1 MAEIEYLDFDLLI
14 ERAEEGYTARVLNS
28 PAGQAS
34 ADFRLPFSELELENF
49 LLRVGRTRRGV
60 RRLESPE
67 MEAAKSF
74 GGRLFDAV
82 FGGEAQGC
90 LRSSLDEASRQE
102 AGLRVRLRLAET
114 PELADLPWEY
124 LYNPSLNRFLVL
136 SAETPLVRYLD
147 LPERIRPLEV
157 QPPLRVLVMISS
169 PSDHPPLN
177 VEGEWAK
184 LKEALGDLE
193 QRGLVA
199 LERLEDATLTALQ
212 RRLRQGEYH
221 IFHFVGHGGF
231 DERAQDGVLLLEDE
245 HGRGRPVSGQYLGT
259 LMHDERTLRL
269 AILNA
274 CEGARTSRSDPFAG
288 TAQSLV
294 QQGIPAVIAMQFEIT
309 DEAAI
314 AMAHEFY
321 AAMAD
326 GYPVDAALAEARK
339 AIFAQENDVEW
350 GTPVLYMRSPDG
362 RIFDVEQVS
371 EEERLS
377 HARQQQARAAQE
389 QATRTPR
396 PAPSGLSRWLW
407 VGIPVA
413 LLVLLLF
420 CGGGYFALRSII
432 SPTDTPTPTPTQ
444 IVTPTNIPTP
454 APTAATPTPIQTM
467 TPTDTPTPKPEH
479 TLTSTPT
486 PRTPTPTPTIP
497 TPTPT
502 IPTPTPTIPT
512 PTPTLTPKPMPDLFV
527 SEFSLDPP
535 TPIQDHPVSVRLG
548 VYNQGTGSAGAF
560 TVEWWAGENYP
571 APACTWQVDS
581 LVARGGRI
589 LTCTY
594 AGYPSWYP
602 SITTKAVVD
611 SAGQVAESDEGNN
624 TESMAISVSR
634 P

>member
-1 MAEIEYLDFDLLI
+1 MAEIKYLDFDLLI

-28 PAGQAS
+28 PGGQAS
-34 ADFRLPFSELELENF
+34 ADFSLPFSELELENF

-82 FGGEAQGC
+82 FGGEARGC

-102 AGLRVRLRLAET
+102 AGLRVRLRLADA

-124 LYNPSLNRFLVL
+124 LYNSSLNRFLSL
-136 SAETPLVRYLD
+136 STETPIVRYLE

-157 QPPLRVLVMISS
+157 KPPLRVLVMISS
-169 PSDHPPLN
+169 PGDYPPLD
-177 VEGEWAK
+177 VEGEWEK
-184 LKEALGDLE
+184 LKEALSDLE

-212 RRLRQGEYH
+212 RRLRRGEYH
-221 IFHFVGHGGF
+221 VFHFVGHGGF

-259 LMHDERTLRL
+259 LLHDERTLRL

-314 AMAHEFY
+314 ALAHEFY
-321 AAMAD
+321 TALAD

-339 AIFAQENDVEW
+339 AIFAQDNDVEW
-350 GTPVLYMRSPDG
+350 GTPVLYLRAPDG
-362 RIFDVEQVS
+362 RIFDIERVS
-371 EEERLS
+371 EEERVS

-396 PAPSGLSRWLW
+396 PAPSRPSRWLW

-413 LLVLLLF
+413 LLVLLLV
-420 CGGGYFALRSII
+420 CGGGYLVLRSII
-432 SPTDTPTPTPTQ
+432 SPTPTPPQ
-444 IVTPTNIPTP
+444 I
-454 APTAATPTPIQTM
+454 M
-467 TPTDTPTPKPEH
+467 TPTDTPTPAE
-479 TLTSTPT
+479 TPT
-486 PRTPTPTPTIP
+486 PSV
-497 TPTPT
+497 
-502 IPTPTPTIPT
+502 
-512 PTPTLTPKPMPDLFV
+512 TPTLPGPQPPVGFGQQESYTGDCRSRPAGTVCIAYSDDYVWLVQDSILGWDEDGTWEGHTIRVAKGSHADYYHILDTLFV
-527 SEFSLDPP
+527 K
-535 TPIQDHPVSVRLG
+535 
-548 VYNQGTGSAGAF
+548 
-560 TVEWWAGENYP
+560 
-571 APACTWQVDS
+571 QV
-581 LVARGGRI
+581 
-589 LTCTY
+589 
-594 AGYPSWYP
+594 P
-602 SITTKAVVD
+602 K
-611 SAGQVAESDEGNN
+611 
-624 TESMAISVSR
+624 
-634 P
+634 